1 MFLEKQVLLQQYFF
15 TLGLDLYPDLLGR
28 KDSIPEYVIPDPQHR
43 KFRGS
48 WIMFP
53 LRVSIGSGLI

>member
-48 WIMFP
+48 
-53 LRVSIGSGLI
+53 